1 MAANQPRSMTGW
13 IGFAAMLL
21 IVIGTL
27 DIFQGLIAI
36 IRGQYYAIT
45 PNQIIVF
52 DMKSWGWIT
61 LFWGIVA
68 ILAGLGLAS
77 GQGWARWFA
86 IFVSFVSIIEQLGFV
101 GSSQYTLW
109 ALTVLTLTVLVLFAL
124 LARWDDFKDSR
135 LA

>member
-1 MAANQPRSMTGW
+1 MAQNQPRSMTGW
-13 IGFAAMLL
+13 VGFAAMLL
-21 IVIGTL
+21 IIIGTL

-36 IRGQYYAIT
+36 IRGQYYAVA

-86 IFVSFVSIIEQLGFV
+86 ILVAFLSIVEQLSFV
-101 GSSQYTLW
+101 GSAQYTLW

-124 LARWDDFKDSR
+124 LARWHDFKEAR
-135 LA
+135 LG